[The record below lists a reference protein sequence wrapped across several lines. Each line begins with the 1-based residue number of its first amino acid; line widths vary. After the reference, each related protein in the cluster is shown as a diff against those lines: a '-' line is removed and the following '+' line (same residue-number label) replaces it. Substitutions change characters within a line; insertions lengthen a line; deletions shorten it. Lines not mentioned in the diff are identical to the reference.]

1 MKKSALQRV
10 RSNYIPKLPK
20 ALQGPVT
27 LKIGESTKSVADQ
40 EEIQKRFPNTY
51 GLPVVEFVR
60 DENPKRLEEPFNVG
74 IILSGGQAPG
84 GHNVVSGIFDGIK
97 SLNPECRLYGF
108 LMGPSGFINHQY
120 MELTAGYIKEYRNT
134 GGFDIIGSGRT
145 KLETPDQFDK
155 AKYQGSR
162 NNRWRRLE
170 YQRRRTGRIL

>member
-60 DENPKRLEEPFNVG
+60 DENPK
-74 IILSGGQAPG
+74 
-84 GHNVVSGIFDGIK
+84 
-97 SLNPECRLYGF
+97 
-108 LMGPSGFINHQY
+108 
-120 MELTAGYIKEYRNT
+120 
-134 GGFDIIGSGRT
+134 
-145 KLETPDQFDK
+145 
-155 AKYQGSR
+155 
-162 NNRWRRLE
+162 
-170 YQRRRTGRIL
+170 